1 MSHRSKAPERPPET
15 NRRRTRRSPTVET
28 LALFGVVYLAQTVVG
43 VVSQSLAFGLF
54 VLAPPVSV
62 RPWTLLV
69 SVYAHAG
76 VAHLV
81 SNALVLAVVG
91 LVVERVTTRWRFH
104 AFFAGVGMAA
114 GLAQVLVSDLVGPG
128 TPVLGASGAVFG
140 LLGYLLAGNPVTD
153 AVLAWLPLSGRVR
166 VALLL
171 ALAGGATLLTAGPR
185 VALIAHFTGFALGLV
200 AGRVHL
206 LRPASE
212 T

>member
-1 MSHRSKAPERPPET
+1 MSHRSQVPERASASNPRPT
-15 NRRRTRRSPTVET
+15 ARSATAET
-28 LALFGVVYLAQTVVG
+28 LALFVVVFLAQSLVRL
-43 VVSQSLAFGLF
+43 VSARLAFGLF

-81 SNALVLAVVG
+81 SNAVVLLLAG
-91 LVVERVTTRWRFH
+91 LAVERVTTRWRFH
-104 AFFAGVGMAA
+104 AFFAGVGMLA
-114 GLAQVLVSDLVGPG
+114 GLTQVVVSDLLGPA

-153 AVLAWLPLSGRVR
+153 AMLGWLPMGRQAR

-171 ALAGGATLLTAGPR
+171 ALAGGATLLTAGPN
-185 VALIAHFTGFALGLV
+185 VALIAHFTGLVLGLV

-206 LRPASE
+206 LRPGSE

>member
-1 MSHRSKAPERPPET
+1 MSHRSQVPERTPAS

-28 LALFGVVYLAQTVVG
+28 LTVFAVVFLVQRLVG
-43 VVSQSLAFGLF
+43 LVSERLAFGLF

-81 SNALVLAVVG
+81 SNAVVLLLVG
-91 LVVERVTTRWRFH
+91 LAVERVTTKWRFH
-104 AFFAGVGMAA
+104 AFFAGVGMLA
-114 GLAQVLVSDLVGPG
+114 GLTQVVVTDLVGPA

-153 AVLAWLPLSGRVR
+153 TVLGWLPLSGRAR

-171 ALAGGATLLTAGPR
+171 VLAAGATLLTAGPG
-185 VALIAHFTGFALGLV
+185 VALVAHFTGLVLGAL
-200 AGRVHL
+200 AGRVRL
-206 LRPASE
+206 LQ